1 MFIWYLYA
9 TFVAGGLAEL
19 DGTSSSNLAG
29 AGGEGA
35 AGGRTESPAPPNSP
49 GETSSRM
56 VLPRPRGVRSGGGT
70 IGMALL
76 CRFWV
81 TGRGA
86 IFCSSVL

>member
-1 MFIWYLYA
+1 M
-9 TFVAGGLAEL
+9 GLAEL
-19 DGTSSSNLAG
+19 DGTASSNLAG

-35 AGGRTESPAPPNSP
+35 ARGGTECESPASPNST
-49 GETSSRM
+49 GETSSRL

-70 IGMALL
+70 MGMALL
-76 CRFWV
+76 CRFCV